1 MGVSVE
7 KSVHGSHCVRPS
19 SPTQCGRKNAP
30 VRKRGPQAVIPV
42 GLAMFKSHDLF
53 QHKRYQFA
61 GGPGTCDVALHKEL
75 YAKRD
80 DDNWVASQTFPQD
93 WEWKVW
99 CESAVR
105 KH

>member
-1 MGVSVE
+1 M
-7 KSVHGSHCVRPS
+7 
-19 SPTQCGRKNAP
+19 
-30 VRKRGPQAVIPV
+30 RKRGPQAVIPV